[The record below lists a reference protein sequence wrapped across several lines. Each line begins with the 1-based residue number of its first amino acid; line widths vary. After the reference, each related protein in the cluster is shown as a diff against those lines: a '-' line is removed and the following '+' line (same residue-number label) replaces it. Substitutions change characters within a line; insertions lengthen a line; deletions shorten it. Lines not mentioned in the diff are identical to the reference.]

1 MTTPKLLKPPAVCNG
16 SKVAV
21 ISLASSFQKDR
32 LQPGLDALGAM
43 GLQPILGTHVSAKSR
58 PYFAGT
64 PEERLA
70 DLHSAFANP
79 EIAAILCT
87 RGGYGSNYLLSG
99 LDLAWIAKHP
109 KPLFAYSDMT
119 NLQCW
124 LLDQVGLPVFHGPMV
139 TADFALTNGVDAIS
153 FLAALGGLA
162 FEVGP
167 AEGLRV
173 LKTGKAAGT
182 LYGGCLSLL
191 CASLGTSY
199 AVQTEGKLL
208 FLEDVGAKPYQ
219 VDRMLRQLLL
229 AGKLDGVT
237 GIVFGEMLDC
247 VSPGADPRLIED
259 AILTALRDFTGPI
272 GFGLRSGH
280 VSHGNVTL
288 TFGVAAELDL
298 TGEPGLRF
306 LATATENTKTAQGTT

>member
-1 MTTPKLLKPPAVCNG
+1 MATKLQKPPAVGSG
-16 SKVAV
+16 SKVAIV
-21 ISLASSFQKDR
+21 SLASSFQKER
-32 LQPGLDALGAM
+32 LQPGLDAVAAM
-43 GLQPILGTHVSAKSR
+43 GLQPVLGKSVSARSR

-64 PEERLA
+64 PEERLS
-70 DLHSAFANP
+70 DLHEAFANP

-87 RGGYGSNYLLSG
+87 RGGYGSNYLLAG
-99 LDLAWIAKHP
+99 LNLALIAKHP

-124 LLDQVGLPVFHGPMV
+124 LLDQIGFPVFHGPMV
-139 TADFALTNGVDAIS
+139 TADFAVDNGVDAVS
-153 FLAALGGLA
+153 FLAALSGLA
-162 FEVGP
+162 YEVGP
-167 AEGLRV
+167 AEGLRT
-173 LKTGKAAGT
+173 LKAGMASGT

-191 CASLGTSY
+191 CASLGTPY
-199 AVQTEGKLL
+199 AVQTEGRLL

-229 AGKLDGVT
+229 AGKLEGVS

-247 VSPGADPRLIED
+247 VSQGADPQLIEET
-259 AILTALRDFTGPI
+259 ILSVLHHFPGPI

-298 TGEPGLRF
+298 TGTPSLRVTEP
-306 LATATENTKTAQGTT
+306 ATNNTKAT